1 MEFVIDKGVL
11 MNTIQKEWGTLYET
25 DMLIL
30 GTGASGVGAALKASE
45 KGCEAIMIGKGTL
58 ESSGSLGGGNDH
70 FMAALGTDEPCDDKE
85 TFINFYMKSAYGYKR
100 EQLGQWYDAFKP
112 CLAVLDEVGTEFKPK
127 EGGGRFRSV
136 GFGQPGAWWLHI
148 VNGRTIKRN
157 LAKKVRKLPGIH
169 VLDDIVITRFFAQD
183 NHITGCMG
191 FNVLTGET
199 VAVSCKVAVN
209 CLGWHAQRAGNN
221 STGNPFNCWF
231 TPFTT
236 GSYFSLAYEVGA
248 AVINADISGRTTMLP
263 KGWGAPGMNGINNMG
278 GHELNA
284 LGDRFM
290 GKYDPMW
297 ENGKRRNQIMGTEQE
312 QLEGYG
318 PPFYMDMRHLNKED
332 VHHLQY
338 VLMPADKETYLDYC
352 AARGIDFH
360 TTPLEVEIG
369 EIALSGML
377 LADERMETTV
387 KGLFAGCNFTS
398 FSGAMC
404 GGFIAANHA
413 ADDAQTAARGVLDDA
428 VIAAHRAK
436 DMAPL
441 ENRNSTGLNYMEFE
455 GPIRQVMDYY
465 AGFRRNMPGMELALK
480 RLDLIAAYKDKVKA
494 KNLHDLMRL
503 REGFDL
509 LELCKIHLYA
519 CLQRKETGR
528 GMYKLSDYP
537 NLDPSLDKGLAVQL
551 KDGAPSCFWIE
562 KTA

>member
-1 MEFVIDKGVL
+1 
-11 MNTIQKEWGTLYET
+11 MNKIQKSWGTLYET

-30 GTGASGVGAALKASE
+30 GTGASGIGAALKASE
-45 KGCEAIMIGKGTL
+45 KGCDALMIGKGTL

-70 FMAALGTDEPCDDKE
+70 FMAVLDTDEPHDDKE

-100 EQLGQWYDAFKP
+100 EQLAQWHDAFKP

-157 LAKKVRKLPGIH
+157 LAKKVRKLAGIH
-169 VLDDIVITRFFAQD
+169 VLDDINITRLFAKD

-199 VAVSCKVAVN
+199 VAVSCKVAIN
-209 CLGWHAQRAGNN
+209 SLGWHAQRAGNN
-221 STGNPFNCWF
+221 STGNPYNCWF

-248 AVINADISGRTTMLP
+248 AIINADISGRTTMLP

-404 GGFIAANHA
+404 GGYVAATHA
-413 ADDAQTAARGVLDDA
+413 ADDAKSAKQGVLDDA
-428 VIAAHRAK
+428 VIEAHKAK

-441 ENRNSTGLNYMEFE
+441 ENTKTTGLNYMEFE

-465 AGFRRNMPGMELALK
+465 AGFRRNMPGMKLALD
-480 RLDLIAAYKDKVKA
+480 RLELITKYKDQVKA

-509 LELCKIHLYA
+509 LELCKIHLGA

-537 NLDPSLDKGLAVQL
+537 QLDPSLDKGLVVQC
-551 KDGAPSCFWIE
+551 KNGEPSYTWLE

>member
-1 MEFVIDKGVL
+1 
-11 MNTIQKEWGTLYET
+11 MNTIQKSWGTLYET

-30 GTGASGVGAALKASE
+30 GTGASGIGAALKAAE
-45 KGCEAIMIGKGTL
+45 KGCEALMIGKGTL

-70 FMAALGTDEPCDDKE
+70 FMAVLDTDEPYDDKE
-85 TFINFYMKSAYGYKR
+85 AFINFYMKSAYGYKR
-100 EQLGQWYDAFKP
+100 EQLAQWHDAFKP

-169 VLDDIVITRFFAQD
+169 VLDDIVITRLFAKD
-183 NHITGCMG
+183 CHIAGCMG

-248 AVINADISGRTTMLP
+248 AVVNADISGRTTMLP

-404 GGFIAANHA
+404 GGYVAANHA
-413 ADDAQTAARGVLDDA
+413 ADDVKTAEQGGLDDA
-428 VIAAHRAK
+428 VITAHKAK

-441 ENRNSTGLNYMEFE
+441 ENARTTCLNY
-455 GPIRQVMDYY
+455 I
-465 AGFRRNMPGMELALK
+465 
-480 RLDLIAAYKDKVKA
+480 
-494 KNLHDLMRL
+494 
-503 REGFDL
+503 
-509 LELCKIHLYA
+509 
-519 CLQRKETGR
+519 
-528 GMYKLSDYP
+528 
-537 NLDPSLDKGLAVQL
+537 
-551 KDGAPSCFWIE
+551 
-562 KTA
+562 

>member
-1 MEFVIDKGVL
+1 
-11 MNTIQKEWGTLYET
+11 MNKIQKPWGTLYET

-30 GTGASGVGAALKASE
+30 GTGASGIGAALKAAE
-45 KGCEAIMIGKGTL
+45 KGCDALMIGKGTL

-70 FMAALGTDEPCDDKE
+70 FMAVLDTDEPHDDKE

-100 EQLGQWYDAFKP
+100 EQLAQWHDAFKP
-112 CLAVLDEVGTEFKPK
+112 CLAVLDEVGTQFKPK

-169 VLDDIVITRFFAQD
+169 VLDDINITRLFAKD

-199 VAVSCKVAVN
+199 IAVSCKVAIN
-209 CLGWHAQRAGNN
+209 SLGWHAQRAGNN

-248 AVINADISGRTTMLP
+248 AIINADISGRTTMLP

-404 GGFIAANHA
+404 GGYVAANHA
-413 ADDAQTAARGVLDDA
+413 ADDAETASQGVLDDA
-428 VIAAHRAK
+428 VIEAHKAK

-441 ENRNSTGLNYMEFE
+441 ENTKTTGLNYMEFE

-465 AGFRRNMPGMELALK
+465 AGFRRNMPGMQLALD
-480 RLDLIAAYKDKVKA
+480 RLELITKYKDKVKA

-509 LELCKIHLYA
+509 LELCKIHLGA

-537 NLDPSLDKGLAVQL
+537 KLDPSLDKGLVVQC
-551 KDGAPSCFWIE
+551 KDGKPSYTWVE

>member
-1 MEFVIDKGVL
+1 
-11 MNTIQKEWGTLYET
+11 MNKIQKSWGTLYET

-30 GTGASGVGAALKASE
+30 GTGASGIGAALKASE
-45 KGCEAIMIGKGTL
+45 KGCDALMIGKGTL

-70 FMAALGTDEPCDDKE
+70 FMAVLDTDEPHDDKE

-100 EQLGQWYDAFKP
+100 EQLAQWHDAFKP

-157 LAKKVRKLPGIH
+157 LAKKVRKLAGIH
-169 VLDDIVITRFFAQD
+169 VLDDINITRLFAKD

-199 VAVSCKVAVN
+199 VAVSCKVAN
-209 CLGWHAQRAGNN
+209 NSLGWHAQRAGNN

-248 AVINADISGRTTMLP
+248 AIINADISGRTTMLP

-404 GGFIAANHA
+404 GGYVAANHA
-413 ADDAQTAARGVLDDA
+413 ADDAKSAKQGVLDDA
-428 VIAAHRAK
+428 VIEAHKAK

-441 ENRNSTGLNYMEFE
+441 ENTKTTGLNYMEFE

-465 AGFRRNMPGMELALK
+465 AGFRRNMPGMKLALD
-480 RLDLIAAYKDKVKA
+480 RLELITKYKDQVKA

-509 LELCKIHLYA
+509 LELCKIHLGA

-537 NLDPSLDKGLAVQL
+537 QLDPSLDKGLVVQC
-551 KDGAPSCFWIE
+551 KNGEPSYTWLE

>member
-1 MEFVIDKGVL
+1 
-11 MNTIQKEWGTLYET
+11 MNSIKKSWGTLYET

-30 GTGASGVGAALKASE
+30 GTGASGIGAALKAAE
-45 KGCEAIMIGKGTL
+45 KGCEALMIGKGTL

-70 FMAALGTDEPCDDKE
+70 FMAVLDTDEPYDDKE
-85 TFINFYMKSAYGYKR
+85 AFINFYMKSAYGYKR
-100 EQLGQWYDAFKP
+100 EQLAQWHDAFKP

-169 VLDDIVITRFFAQD
+169 VLDDIVITRLFAKD
-183 NHITGCMG
+183 CHIAGCMG

-248 AVINADISGRTTMLP
+248 AVVNADISGRTTMLP

-404 GGFIAANHA
+404 GGYVAANHA
-413 ADDAQTAARGVLDDA
+413 ADDVKTAEQGGLDDA
-428 VIAAHRAK
+428 VITAQKAK
-436 DMAPL
+436 DMAPH
-441 ENRNSTGLNYMEFE
+441 ENASTTGLYFMEFE

-480 RLDLIAAYKDKVKA
+480 RLELISVYKDKVKA

-509 LELCKIHLYA
+509 LELCKIHLGA

-537 NLDPSLDKGLAVQL
+537 KLDPSLDKGLAVRN
-551 KDGAPSCFWIE
+551 KNGSPSYFWIE

>member
-1 MEFVIDKGVL
+1 
-11 MNTIQKEWGTLYET
+11 MNKIQKSWGTLYET

-30 GTGASGVGAALKASE
+30 GTGASGIGAALKASE
-45 KGCEAIMIGKGTL
+45 KGCDALMVGKGTL

-70 FMAALGTDEPCDDKE
+70 FMAVLDTDEPHDDKE

-100 EQLGQWYDAFKP
+100 EQLAQWHDAFKP
-112 CLAVLDEVGTEFKPK
+112 CLAVLDEVGTQFKPK

-169 VLDDIVITRFFAQD
+169 VLDDINITRLFAKD

-199 VAVSCKVAVN
+199 IAVSCKVAIN
-209 CLGWHAQRAGNN
+209 SLGWHAQRAGNN

-236 GSYFSLAYEVGA
+236 GSYFSLAYEIGA
-248 AVINADISGRTTMLP
+248 AIVNADISGRTTMLP

-377 LADERMETTV
+377 LADDRMETTV

-404 GGFIAANHA
+404 GGFVAANHA
-413 ADDAQTAARGVLDDA
+413 ADDAKNAAQGVLDDA
-428 VIAAHRAK
+428 VIETHKAK

-441 ENRNSTGLNYMEFE
+441 ENTKTTGLNYMEFE

-465 AGFRRNMPGMELALK
+465 AGFRRNMPGMRLALD
-480 RLDLIAAYKDKVKA
+480 RLELITNYKDKVKA

-509 LELCKIHLYA
+509 LELCKIHLGA

-537 NLDPSLDKGLAVQL
+537 KLDPSLDKGLVVQC
-551 KDGAPSCFWIE
+551 KDGKPSYTWIE

>member
-1 MEFVIDKGVL
+1 
-11 MNTIQKEWGTLYET
+11 MNKIQKSWGTLYET

-30 GTGASGVGAALKASE
+30 GTGASGIGAALKASE
-45 KGCEAIMIGKGTL
+45 KGCDALMIGKGTL

-70 FMAALGTDEPCDDKE
+70 FMAALGTDEPHDDKE

-100 EQLGQWYDAFKP
+100 EQLSQWYDAFKP

-157 LAKKVRKLPGIH
+157 LAKKVRKLAGIH
-169 VLDDIVITRFFAQD
+169 VLDDINITRLFAKD

-199 VAVSCKVAVN
+199 VAVSCKVAIN
-209 CLGWHAQRAGNN
+209 SLGWHAQRAGNN

-248 AVINADISGRTTMLP
+248 AIINADISGRTTMLP

-284 LGDRFM
+284 LGGRFM

-318 PPFYMDMRHLNKED
+318 PPFYMDMRHLNEED

-360 TTPLEVEIG
+360 TKPLEVEIG

-404 GGFIAANHA
+404 GGFVAANHA
-413 ADDAQTAARGVLDDA
+413 ADDAKKAPQGVLDDA
-428 VIAAHRAK
+428 VIEAHKAK

-441 ENRNSTGLNYMEFE
+441 ENTKTTGLNYMEFE

-465 AGFRRNMPGMELALK
+465 AGFRRNMPGMELALD
-480 RLDLIAAYKDKVKA
+480 RLELITTYKDKVKA

-509 LELCKIHLYA
+509 LELCKIHLGA

-537 NLDPSLDKGLAVQL
+537 QLDPSLDKGLVVQC
-551 KDGAPSCFWIE
+551 KNGKPSYTWVE

>member
-1 MEFVIDKGVL
+1 
-11 MNTIQKEWGTLYET
+11 MNKIQKSWGTLYET

-30 GTGASGVGAALKASE
+30 GTGASGIGAALKASE
-45 KGCEAIMIGKGTL
+45 KGCDALMIGKGTL

-70 FMAALGTDEPCDDKE
+70 FMAVLDTDEPHDDKE

-100 EQLGQWYDAFKP
+100 EQLAQWHDAFKP

-157 LAKKVRKLPGIH
+157 LAKKVRKLAGIH
-169 VLDDIVITRFFAQD
+169 VLDDINITRLFAKD

-199 VAVSCKVAVN
+199 VAVSCKVAIN
-209 CLGWHAQRAGNN
+209 SLGWHAQRAGNN

-248 AVINADISGRTTMLP
+248 AIINADISGRTTMLP

-404 GGFIAANHA
+404 GGYVAATHA
-413 ADDAQTAARGVLDDA
+413 ADDAKSAKQGVLDDA
-428 VIAAHRAK
+428 VIEAHKAK

-441 ENRNSTGLNYMEFE
+441 ENTKTTGLNYMEFE

-465 AGFRRNMPGMELALK
+465 AGFRRNMPGMKLALD
-480 RLDLIAAYKDKVKA
+480 RLELITKYKDQVKA

-509 LELCKIHLYA
+509 LELCKIHLGA

-537 NLDPSLDKGLAVQL
+537 QLDPSLDKGLVVQC
-551 KDGAPSCFWIE
+551 KNGEPSYTWLE

>member
-1 MEFVIDKGVL
+1 M
-11 MNTIQKEWGTLYET
+11 YET

-30 GTGASGVGAALKASE
+30 GTGASGIGAALKAAE
-45 KGCEAIMIGKGTL
+45 KGCEALMIGKGTL

-70 FMAALGTDEPCDDKE
+70 FMAVLDTDEPYDDKE
-85 TFINFYMKSAYGYKR
+85 AFINFYMKSAYGYKR
-100 EQLGQWYDAFKP
+100 EQLAQWHDAFKP

-169 VLDDIVITRFFAQD
+169 VLDDIVITRLFAKD
-183 NHITGCMG
+183 CHIAGCMG

-248 AVINADISGRTTMLP
+248 AVVNADISGRTPMLP

-404 GGFIAANHA
+404 GGYVAANHA
-413 ADDAQTAARGVLDDA
+413 ADDVKTAEQGGLDDA
-428 VIAAHRAK
+428 VITAHKAK

-441 ENRNSTGLNYMEFE
+441 ENASTTGLNYMEFE

-480 RLDLIAAYKDKVKA
+480 RLELISVYKDKVKA

-509 LELCKIHLYA
+509 LELCKIHLGA

-537 NLDPSLDKGLAVQL
+537 KLDPSLDKGLAVQN
-551 KDGAPSCFWIE
+551 KNGSPSYFWIE

>member
-1 MEFVIDKGVL
+1 
-11 MNTIQKEWGTLYET
+11 MNKIQKQWGTLYET

-30 GTGASGVGAALKASE
+30 GTGASGIGAALKAAE
-45 KGCEAIMIGKGTL
+45 KGCDALMIGKGTL

-70 FMAALGTDEPCDDKE
+70 FMAVLDTDEPHDDKE

-100 EQLGQWYDAFKP
+100 EQLAQWHDAFKP
-112 CLAVLDEVGTEFKPK
+112 CLAVLDEVGTQFKPK

-157 LAKKVRKLPGIH
+157 LAKKIRKLPGIH
-169 VLDDIVITRFFAQD
+169 VLDDINITRLFAKD

-199 VAVSCKVAVN
+199 VAVSCKVAIN
-209 CLGWHAQRAGNN
+209 SLGWHAQRAGNN

-248 AVINADISGRTTMLP
+248 AIINADISGRTTMLP

-312 QLEGYG
+312 QLESYG

-404 GGFIAANHA
+404 GGYVAANHA
-413 ADDAQTAARGVLDDA
+413 ADDAKTASQGVLDDA
-428 VIAAHRAK
+428 VIEAHKAK

-441 ENRNSTGLNYMEFE
+441 ENTKTTSLSYMEFE

-465 AGFRRNMPGMELALK
+465 AGFRRNMPGMQLALD
-480 RLDLIAAYKDKVKA
+480 RLELITKYKDKVKA

-509 LELCKIHLYA
+509 LELCKIHLGA

-537 NLDPSLDKGLAVQL
+537 KLDPNLDKGLVVQC
-551 KDGAPSCFWIE
+551 KDGKPSYTWVE

>member
-1 MEFVIDKGVL
+1 
-11 MNTIQKEWGTLYET
+11 MNKIQKSWGTLYET

-30 GTGASGVGAALKASE
+30 GTGASGIGAALKASE
-45 KGCEAIMIGKGTL
+45 KGCDALMIGKGTL

-70 FMAALGTDEPCDDKE
+70 FMAALGTDEPHDDKE

-100 EQLGQWYDAFKP
+100 EQLAQWYDAFKP

-157 LAKKVRKLPGIH
+157 LAKKVRKLAGIH
-169 VLDDIVITRFFAQD
+169 VLDDINITRLFAKD

-199 VAVSCKVAVN
+199 VAVSCKVAIN
-209 CLGWHAQRAGNN
+209 SLGWHAQRAGNN

-248 AVINADISGRTTMLP
+248 AIINADISGRTTMLP

-284 LGDRFM
+284 LGGRFM

-360 TTPLEVEIG
+360 TKPLEVEIG

-404 GGFIAANHA
+404 GGFVAANHA
-413 ADDAQTAARGVLDDA
+413 ADDAKTALQGVLDDA
-428 VIAAHRAK
+428 VIEAHKAK

-441 ENRNSTGLNYMEFE
+441 ENTSTTGLSYMEFE

-465 AGFRRNMPGMELALK
+465 AGFRRNMPGMELALD
-480 RLDLIAAYKDKVKA
+480 RLELITTYKDKVKA

-509 LELCKIHLYA
+509 LELCKIHLGA

-537 NLDPSLDKGLAVQL
+537 QLDPSLDKGLVVQC
-551 KDGAPSCFWIE
+551 KNGKPSYTWVE

>member
-1 MEFVIDKGVL
+1 
-11 MNTIQKEWGTLYET
+11 MNKIQKQWGTLYET

-30 GTGASGVGAALKASE
+30 GTGASGIGAALKAAE
-45 KGCEAIMIGKGTL
+45 KGCDALMIGKGTL

-70 FMAALGTDEPCDDKE
+70 FMAVLDTDEPHDDKE

-100 EQLGQWYDAFKP
+100 EQLAQWHDAFKP
-112 CLAVLDEVGTEFKPK
+112 CLAVLDEVGTQFKPK

-157 LAKKVRKLPGIH
+157 LAKKIRKLPGIH
-169 VLDDIVITRFFAQD
+169 VLDDINITRLFAKD

-199 VAVSCKVAVN
+199 VAVSCKVAIN
-209 CLGWHAQRAGNN
+209 SLGWHAQRAGNN

-248 AVINADISGRTTMLP
+248 AIINADISGRTTMLP

-404 GGFIAANHA
+404 GGYVAANHA
-413 ADDAQTAARGVLDDA
+413 ADDAKTASQGVLDDA
-428 VIAAHRAK
+428 VIEAHKAK

-441 ENRNSTGLNYMEFE
+441 ENTKTTSLSYMEFE

-465 AGFRRNMPGMELALK
+465 AGFRRNMPGMQLALD
-480 RLDLIAAYKDKVKA
+480 RLELITKYKDKVKA

-509 LELCKIHLYA
+509 LELCKIHLGA

-537 NLDPSLDKGLAVQL
+537 KLDPNLDKGLVVQC
-551 KDGAPSCFWIE
+551 KDGKPSYTWVE

>member
-1 MEFVIDKGVL
+1 
-11 MNTIQKEWGTLYET
+11 MNTIQKSWGTLYET

-30 GTGASGVGAALKASE
+30 GTGASGIGAALKAAE
-45 KGCEAIMIGKGTL
+45 KGCEALMIGKGTL

-70 FMAALGTDEPCDDKE
+70 FMAVLDTDEPYDDKE
-85 TFINFYMKSAYGYKR
+85 AFINFYMKSAYGYKR
-100 EQLGQWYDAFKP
+100 EQLAQWHDAFKP

-169 VLDDIVITRFFAQD
+169 VLDDIVITRLFAKD
-183 NHITGCMG
+183 CHIAGCMG

-248 AVINADISGRTTMLP
+248 AVVNADISGRTTMLP

-297 ENGKRRNQIMGTEQE
+297 KNGKRRNQIMGTEQE

-404 GGFIAANHA
+404 GGYVAANHA
-413 ADDAQTAARGVLDDA
+413 ADDVKTAEQGGLDDA
-428 VIAAHRAK
+428 VITAHKAK

-441 ENRNSTGLNYMEFE
+441 ENASTTGLNYMEFE

-480 RLDLIAAYKDKVKA
+480 RLELISAYKDKVKA

-509 LELCKIHLYA
+509 LELCKIHLGA

-537 NLDPSLDKGLAVQL
+537 KLDPSLDKGLAVRN
-551 KDGAPSCFWIE
+551 KNGSPSYFWIE